1 MQNALASNTPIC
13 QNVELDT
20 ITINNMLLLK
30 SKVLV
35 VQIVQLYLRLIAQ
48 LSQHILG
55 IIT

>member
-1 MQNALASNTPIC
+1 MQNALASNMPIC
-13 QNVELDT
+13 QNVEPDT

>member
-35 VQIVQLYLRLIAQ
+35 VQIVQLYLRLIAR

>member
-1 MQNALASNTPIC
+1 MQNALASIMPIC
-13 QNVELDT
+13 QNVEPDT

-35 VQIVQLYLRLIAQ
+35 VQLYLRLNAQ
-48 LSQHILG
+48 LSHILG

>member
-1 MQNALASNTPIC
+1 MQNALASITPIC
-13 QNVELDT
+13 QNVEPDT

-35 VQIVQLYLRLIAQ
+35 VQIVQLYLRLIAR

>member
-20 ITINNMLLLK
+20 VTINNMLLLK

-35 VQIVQLYLRLIAQ
+35 VQIVQLYLRLIAR